1 VLSILREF
9 KAKWTLGAE
18 IYGGFNQQSGLG
30 KRQLQVLGGGKYAI
44 RKGLTFD
51 FGLLGGKYAASPCMA
66 G

>member
-18 IYGGFNQQSGLG
+18 IYGGFNQQSG
-30 KRQLQVLGGGKYAI
+30 RKYAI